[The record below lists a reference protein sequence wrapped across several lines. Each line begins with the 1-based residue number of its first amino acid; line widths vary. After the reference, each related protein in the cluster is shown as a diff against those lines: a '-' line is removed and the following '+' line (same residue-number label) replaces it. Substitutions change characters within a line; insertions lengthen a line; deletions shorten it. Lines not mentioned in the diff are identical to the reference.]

1 MKAAVPMSFC
11 LCASLLCAAAAQTS
25 QVQPPAPVPAADFA
39 RPHAEY
45 EKYALPNGLQVI
57 LVPDHRVPSVY
68 VDLMFHVGSK
78 NEAVGTTG
86 LAHLFEHMMFEGSKN
101 APGEY
106 MQRIEKLGGSANAGT
121 GLDITEYHEM
131 VPSGALEHTLWLESD
146 RLATLGE
153 SLTQE
158 RFDNQKSVVE
168 NERRERMEDQP
179 YGIVDVVLR
188 QSLYPAGHPYSHSVI
203 GIPHELRAATVTD
216 AKDFFS
222 TYYAPNN
229 LSMTIVGDF
238 DPSAVREWIAKYFGP
253 IRSAQTILQPVSWIP
268 NVDAQKVVDVRD
280 HVGEARTYFVWPVA
294 AWGSDDTLSL
304 EAVARILNRR
314 LSADLVYAEKPLCS
328 EESVDLNTFEDSS
341 EFVVMASA
349 RTGVPLAD
357 VESKVDADIA
367 AFAKDGPSGTELQ
380 WVRSKLEFGELSQ
393 FDTLQSMAATLN
405 ESNVFTGNPDQFE
418 RRWAHVE
425 SLSAADLQAAASRW
439 IGGSARLLIRFH
451 PDTSAGTPEQAT
463 LDRSLVPPI
472 HPNPPF
478 NAPAVESATLPNGL
492 QIFVVHRADAPKVSV
507 VLAARAGDMYDPIGK
522 AGLSLMTVTT
532 MARGT
537 TSRSGTAIRDGMEA
551 AGASTIQQSVTSD
564 LASLNFEVVAK
575 NVDPAFAILADVA
588 IHPDFKEFSFENQRQ
603 QWIAMAAQGESD
615 SGDVAQRVAPMLVF
629 GPDHPYAR
637 IIATQDGLSKLRRD
651 DLRRFYQSW
660 WKPGNAAL
668 FLAGD
673 ISLSDA
679 VSLASR
685 YLGSWAGD
693 PNQPTALPPPQNT
706 GAGKVYIV
714 DKPGVPQTL
723 IVQLFPAVG
732 QNDPARFPLTLASL
746 VWSDRLNASLRE
758 TQGSTYG
765 FSSDFSPNVQY
776 GVWAASGFVQTD
788 KTKEALVELRSQT
801 RKIAGDQPVSDA
813 ELRVARA
820 NYAQGYASGFETS
833 SDLTGILQNLW
844 ISNLPMTAI
853 QTDPDRIAR
862 TPLADVQAATRRFAR
877 LEQASLLLIGDRDKI
892 EEGVKSLGI
901 GVIVL
906 LNADGTPAK
915 SAP

>member
-11 LCASLLCAAAAQTS
+11 LSASLLCAATAQTS
-25 QVQPPAPVPAADFA
+25 PVQHSAPAPAAEFA
-39 RPHAEY
+39 IPHAQY

-57 LVPDHRVPSVY
+57 LVPEHRVPSVY

-78 NEAVGTTG
+78 NETVGTTG

-131 VPSGALEHTLWLESD
+131 VPFGALERTLWLESD

-238 DPSAVREWIAKYFGP
+238 DPSAVKEWIAKYFGA
-253 IRSAQTILQPVSWIP
+253 IRPAQTIFQPVRWIP
-268 NVDAQKVVDVRD
+268 HIDAQKVVDVRD
-280 HVGEARTYFVWPVA
+280 HVREARTYFIWPVA
-294 AWGSDDTLSL
+294 EWASSDTLSL

-314 LSADLVYAEKPLCS
+314 LSAELVYAEKPLCS

-380 WVRSKLEFGELSQ
+380 WVRSKLELGELSQ

-405 ESNVFTGNPDQFE
+405 ESNVFTGNPDQVE

-425 SLSAADLQAAASRW
+425 SLSASDLQTAASRW
-439 IGGSARLLIRFH
+439 VGSSGRLLIRYH
-451 PDTSAGTPEQAT
+451 PDTSAGTQEQAT
-463 LDRSLVPPI
+463 LDRSVVPPI

-492 QIFVVHRADAPKVSV
+492 QIFVVHRAGAPKAAV

-564 LASLNFEVVAK
+564 LASINFEVVAK
-575 NVDPAFAILADVA
+575 NIDPAFAILADVA
-588 IHPDFKEFSFENQRQ
+588 THPDFKEYSFENQRK
-603 QWIAMAAQGESD
+603 QWIAKVAQGESAP
-615 SGDVAQRVAPMLVF
+615 GDVAQSVAPTLVF

-637 IIATQDGLSKLRRD
+637 IIATQDGLSKIQRD
-651 DLRRFYQSW
+651 DLRRFYRSW
-660 WKPGNAAL
+660 WIPGNAAL
-668 FLAGD
+668 FLVGD
-673 ISLSDA
+673 IPLSDA
-679 VSLASR
+679 VSLATR
-685 YLGSWAGD
+685 YLGSWTGYL
-693 PNQPTALPPPQNT
+693 NQPTALPPPQNI

-801 RKIAGDQPVSDA
+801 RRIAGDQPVSDA

-820 NYAQGYASGFETS
+820 IYAQGYASGFETS
-833 SDLTGILQNLW
+833 SELTGILENLW

-853 QTDPDRIAR
+853 QTDPDRIAQ
-862 TPLADVQAATRRFAR
+862 TPLADVQAAARRFAR
-877 LEQASLLLIGDRDKI
+877 LGQASLLLVGDRGKI

-901 GVIVL
+901 GPIVL
-906 LNADGTPAK
+906 LNADGTPAA